1 MEHADL
7 LLFEGMRRGAL
18 ATSNVAR
25 GRHVRRLQ
33 IGNNR
38 SSGKASEFLGVCA
51 VCQQEEEGRG
61 VKLLA
66 KNALTVL
73 FRALYFYTD
82 ANTEDI
88 RQR

>member
-51 VCQQEEEGRG
+51 VCQQGGR
-61 VKLLA
+61 
-66 KNALTVL
+66 
-73 FRALYFYTD
+73 RAWGKTFGEKRIDSFIQSVVFLY
-82 ANTEDI
+82 
-88 RQR
+88 RR